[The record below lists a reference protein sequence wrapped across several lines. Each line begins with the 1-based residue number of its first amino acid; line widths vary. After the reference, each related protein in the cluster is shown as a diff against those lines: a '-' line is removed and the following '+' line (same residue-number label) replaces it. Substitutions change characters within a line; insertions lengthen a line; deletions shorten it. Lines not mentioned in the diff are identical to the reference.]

1 MQDMNA
7 CVKRE
12 RQAIILSN
20 FGLKIQMI
28 GVSARINRFKN
39 GKDY

>member
-20 FGLKIQMI
+20 FGLQMI